1 MEGSLFIDVMAKCTD
16 LIFKLKSEFLGQLSK
31 QMKTLPFGLQF
42 VGTKLVALIQFIY
55 YLLKIVV
62 LSRCC
67 SQYFQPCYFFPLL
80 FHSMFGT
87 ASSFIPGR
95 VTLYFYC
102 RLFSSFIPGRDRF
115 YFLRYDGRE
124 KRRDTML

>member
-1 MEGSLFIDVMAKCTD
+1 MAKCTD
-16 LIFKLKSEFLGQLSK
+16 LLFKLKSEFLGQLSK

-67 SQYFQPCYFFPLL
+67 SVFTVFSALL
-80 FHSMFGT
+80 F
-87 ASSFIPGR
+87 
-95 VTLYFYC
+95 
-102 RLFSSFIPGRDRF
+102 FSIAISQHFWHCF
-115 YFLRYDGRE
+115 
-124 KRRDTML
+124 